1 METFKRQKERGGRE
15 QPNNSNFG
23 DKGGWAASL
32 RAFQRLRVESWNE
45 KKEGSRWKG
54 LEFFRL
60 WHQVENV
67 FEVLKF
73 EIEFEIVEKI
83 WLRGVALGT

>member
-1 METFKRQKERGGRE
+1 M
-15 QPNNSNFG
+15 
-23 DKGGWAASL
+23 
-32 RAFQRLRVESWNE
+32 ESWNE
-45 KKEGSRWKG
+45 KKEKSRWKG

-60 WHQVENV
+60 WHQVENL

-73 EIEFEIVEKI
+73 EIEFEVVEKI